1 MNCNCYKKEV
11 PDGIF
16 CVLCGWDQRKS
27 SEPPLNILYVQWK
40 NHHFKKLSIS
50 GRKSYHYAWRHLEQ
64 YGDRQLSSITL
75 DELQHL
81 LDTLSGKSKSLQE
94 KVQALIGQLYQ
105 FAMLFDYVHINY
117 APYLILNGYKKNEY
131 TPLTYDE
138 IKLLFKHAHR
148 TDRIGQTSRIIL
160 ILIFT
165 GWRPEELFSMQKD
178 AVHLKERY
186 FISGS
191 KTEAGKNRIMPIAT
205 CIYPFVVDFWMK
217 ARPGETLIKSSTGKK
232 VSLNNWRKRDFYP
245 CMREL
250 GINKPDDPHRIKPY
264 AMRHTFATLAY
275 QAGVKP
281 DLLIKM
287 IGHTNI
293 KFTSKV
299 YIHNNIA
306 EYAREIQKVSSLFE
320 EQSIRHDESRV

>member
-1 MNCNCYKKEV
+1 MICSCCKKKV
-11 PDGIF
+11 PDGLF
-16 CVLCGWDQRKS
+16 CILCGWDQRKS
-27 SEPPLNILYVQWK
+27 DEPSLNILYKLWE
-40 NHHFKKLSIS
+40 NHHSKKLSAAGKS
-50 GRKSYHYAWRHLEQ
+50 SYHYAWKHLAK
-64 YGDRQLSSITL
+64 YSDRQLSSLTL
-75 DELQHL
+75 DELQNL
-81 LDTLSGKSKSLQE
+81 MDTLSGKSKSLQE
-94 KVQALIGQLYQ
+94 KVQTLIGQLYQ
-105 FAMLFDYVHINY
+105 FAMLFGYVKINY
-117 APYLILNGYKKNEY
+117 APYLILNGRKKNEY
-131 TPLTYDE
+131 TPLVADE
-138 IKLLFKHAHR
+138 IHLLFQHAKQK
-148 TDRIGQTSRIIL
+148 DKIGITSRIIL

-165 GWRPEELFSMQKD
+165 GWRPEELFSMRKD
-178 AVHLKERY
+178 AVNLEKRY
-186 FISGS
+186 LISGS
-191 KTEAGKNRIMPIAT
+191 KTEAGKNRIIPIAQ
-205 CIYPFVVDFWMK
+205 CIYPFILDFWLRSK
-217 ARPGETLIKSSTGKK
+217 PGEPLIKSSTGKK

-306 EYAREIQKVSSLFE
+306 EYAQEIQKVSSLFE
-320 EQSIRHDESRV
+320 EHSF

>member
-1 MNCNCYKKEV
+1 MCKKEV

-16 CVLCGWDQRKS
+16 CILCGWDQRKS
-27 SEPPLNILYVQWK
+27 NEPPLKLLYKQWE
-40 NHHFKKLSIS
+40 NHHSKKLSAA
-50 GRKSYHYAWRHLEQ
+50 GKNSYHYAWKHLD
-64 YGDRQLSSITL
+64 YFKDRQLSSITL
-75 DELQHL
+75 DELQNL
-81 LDTLSGKSKSLQE
+81 MDALSGKSKSLQE
-94 KVQALIGQLYQ
+94 KVQTLIGQLYQ
-105 FAMLFDYVHINY
+105 FFMLFGYVNINY
-117 APYLILNGYKKNEY
+117 APYLILNGYDKREY
-131 TPLTYDE
+131 IPLSPDE
-138 IKLLFKHAHR
+138 IRLLFRHSHR
-148 TDRIGQTSRIIL
+148 SDPIGQTSKIIL

-191 KTEAGKNRIMPIAT
+191 KTEVGKNRIMPIAT